1 MHMNNPNPHA
11 YAQGHGLSQKR
22 IDMRGKICLVTGATS
37 GIGKEAAIV
46 LAAQGAEIV
55 ITGRNP
61 QKTIDTVQQIK
72 SETGNKSVS
81 YLLAD
86 FSDLDE
92 VRSLAT
98 AFKERYSRLDVLLND
113 AGAFFL
119 KRINTPYGVEMTF
132 LVNHLAP
139 FLLTNL
145 LLGIL
150 KNSAPARIVNVSSDS
165 HQFATMD
172 FDDLGFRHGYF
183 GINAY
188 GRSKLANVLFTYELA
203 RRLDSKIVTV
213 NAVHPGRVST
223 DIWKSSFSIFGPA
236 LKYFMSFFSLTPT
249 EGADTLVYLASSIE
263 VAGVTGKYF
272 YKRKAIA
279 SSPLSYD
286 EAAAGRLWEVSERL
300 TSLKNS

>member
-1 MHMNNPNPHA
+1 MYMINPNPHS
-11 YAQGHGLSQKR
+11 YAQGHGLSKER

-37 GIGKEAAIV
+37 GIGKEAAIA
-46 LAAQGAEIV
+46 LAAQGAEVI

-61 QKTIDTVQQIK
+61 QKTIETVQQIK
-72 SETGNKSVS
+72 TETGNPSIN

-86 FSDLDE
+86 FSDLE
-92 VRSLAT
+92 QVRSLAT
-98 AFKERYSRLDVLLND
+98 AFKERYSRLDVLLNN

-119 KRINTPYGVEMTF
+119 ARRSTPYEVEKTF

-145 LLGIL
+145 LLDVL
-150 KNSAPARIVNVSSDS
+150 KNSAPARIINVASNS
-165 HQFATMD
+165 HQFGTMN
-172 FDDLGFRHGYF
+172 FDDLGFKHSYF

-203 RRLDSKIVTV
+203 HRLDGKMVTA

-223 DIWKSSFSIFGPA
+223 DIWQTSFSLFGPA
-236 LKYFMSFFSLTPT
+236 LKYFMSLISLTPT
-249 EGADTLVYLASSIE
+249 QGADTLIYLASSME
-263 VAGVTGKYF
+263 VAGISGRYF

-286 EAAAGRLWEVSERL
+286 ENVAKQLWEVSESL
-300 TSLKNS
+300 TSE